1 VRPAAAYLVAL
12 LLGLAY
18 AAWLFPL
25 QSLWPGA
32 PLHMPL
38 IADEAVSAI
47 GQRYFLAAPWGW
59 PPLDAPRLAAPGGTN
74 IALTD
79 SVPLAMLLLKPFRSM
94 LPQGFFLG
102 AGWVALV
109 WALQPVAAIYAL
121 RGAGERRAAPS
132 LAIAVLSVSMP
143 TLLARYGHTALCT
156 HAAILA
162 ALGVYLRLT
171 AGPCRWTWAFAT
183 LLLAACLLIH
193 PYILAMVAGVLAAT
207 PLSLLARGDRR
218 WRTAALWFAGT
229 CAALGTAAF
238 ALGFG
243 GTQPAD
249 GFGFYSMNL
258 LGPLL
263 PSRTDLWPTLAIDA
277 TGGQAV
283 EGFQYFGA
291 GLLALLAL
299 VAAPALSGPARLAWR
314 RHAGLALAL
323 AAMAI
328 FSLSSKVFVGR
339 QLVLDLGAAPD
350 ILQQFRATARFFW
363 PVAYTAMLA
372 GVLLATRAFPPRAA
386 AAVLALAAALQ
397 VADTAQLRASI
408 QSHTAAAM
416 PWSLDE
422 PSLAPIFAAH
432 DRMTLWPSFGC
443 GAASTDVET
452 MQAML
457 IASQTTLRTNT
468 MFSARTRGEPDC
480 DPAPVLS
487 QPLRPGEL
495 RVIQR
500 PGEAWRVP
508 GAAQACRRSAGLVL
522 CTADTAALGSLPRLQ
537 MPDLPLGQELHFPQS
552 AMADAL
558 GPGWSNPA
566 PDGVW
571 SAGRV
576 ATLLFR
582 DPPGLVSV
590 LTVQGVGFAS
600 APGGTQAI
608 DVTANGAPV
617 ATWQAPDLAPA
628 TFTAALPADAA
639 GRIVVQL
646 HVREPARPVDRGMN
660 TDKRTLGFLLRS
672 LRLNS
677 PG

>member
-1 VRPAAAYLVAL
+1 MLV
-12 LLGLAY
+12 LGLAY

-25 QSLWPGA
+25 QSLWPDA

-38 IADEAVSAI
+38 IGDEAVSAI

-79 SVPLAMLLLKPFRSM
+79 SIPLAMLLLKPFRSV
-94 LPQGFFLG
+94 LPAGFFLG

-121 RGAGERRAAPS
+121 RGAGERRATPS

-156 HAAILA
+156 PCGDPCGPRRLPATDCGAVPLDVGLRHPASCGMPANPSVHPGDGRRGARRYAAEPAGAGEPALANRRALVCGDLRGAWDGSVRTRLRRHAAC
-162 ALGVYLRLT
+162 GRV
-171 AGPCRWTWAFAT
+171 
-183 LLLAACLLIH
+183 
-193 PYILAMVAGVLAAT
+193 
-207 PLSLLARGDRR
+207 
-218 WRTAALWFAGT
+218 
-229 CAALGTAAF
+229 
-238 ALGFG
+238 
-243 GTQPAD
+243 
-249 GFGFYSMNL
+249 GFYSMNL

-263 PSRTDLWPTLAIDA
+263 PSHTDLWPTLAINA
-277 TGGQAV
+277 TGGQAG
-283 EGFQYFGA
+283 EGFQYLGA
-291 GLLALLAL
+291 GLIALLAL
-299 VAAPALSGPARLAWR
+299 VAVPAVSGPARLACTAACR
-314 RHAGLALAL
+314 AGAGLGGDGDLLAVQQGFCGTVAGAGSRGGAGYSAAVPRDGSVLLAGRLHRHAGGR
-323 AAMAI
+323 AARHPC
-328 FSLSSKVFVGR
+328 LS
-339 QLVLDLGAAPD
+339 
-350 ILQQFRATARFFW
+350 
-363 PVAYTAMLA
+363 
-372 GVLLATRAFPPRAA
+372 PRAA

-408 QSHTAAAM
+408 QSHTAAAV

-443 GAASTDVET
+443 DAASTDVET

-508 GAAQACRRSAGLVL
+508 GAAQACRRS
-522 CTADTAALGSLPRLQ
+522 GS
-537 MPDLPLGQELHFPQS
+537 G
-552 AMADAL
+552 
-558 GPGWSNPA
+558 
-566 PDGVW
+566 
-571 SAGRV
+571 
-576 ATLLFR
+576 
-582 DPPGLVSV
+582 SV
-590 LTVQGVGFAS
+590 
-600 APGGTQAI
+600 
-608 DVTANGAPV
+608 
-617 ATWQAPDLAPA
+617 
-628 TFTAALPADAA
+628 
-639 GRIVVQL
+639 
-646 HVREPARPVDRGMN
+646 
-660 TDKRTLGFLLRS
+660 
-672 LRLNS
+672 
-677 PG
+677 